1 MHDRPVVSSL
11 DDTRREQVRNHLRFK
26 TVLVH
31 IGSPKAGSTSI
42 QERLA
47 RAARSG
53 RLKPVRYPLWGR
65 ERNHNRL
72 ITLYEPHA
80 RLPAYWRQ
88 HYPADDLNFRRM
100 RRQFRTFL
108 FADLVAASAAVLS
121 AEQLFFFSSD
131 DVAQF
136 RRDLESLGFT
146 EFHIVLYVRD
156 PAGFYLSATQQRLK
170 SPIEPRIEDPET
182 FSYGF
187 RRAAENWERSFPGRL
202 VVRRAF
208 SEPGEDVTDDFC
220 GLLQDRLGVA
230 LPPLSERM
238 NTSLSAEGMK
248 ILLDYRQ
255 MFWPDGSIT
264 PDIDRL
270 VRFLKESRSVL
281 TQTRPALKDDVA
293 VKIRA
298 NHSADAEVILDRY
311 GVDLGLQNLSP
322 APPSRPVVRLEQILQ
337 SVDPGIVERL
347 LLELART
354 ELARP
359 PTRGPIPLQMAAW
372 AYRSIPPHRRPQR
385 LDGWLRHVIH
395 RKQ

>member
-1 MHDRPVVSSL
+1 
-11 DDTRREQVRNHLRFK
+11 
-26 TVLVH
+26 
-31 IGSPKAGSTSI
+31 
-42 QERLA
+42 
-47 RAARSG
+47 
-53 RLKPVRYPLWGR
+53 
-65 ERNHNRL
+65 
-72 ITLYEPHA
+72 
-80 RLPAYWRQ
+80 
-88 HYPADDLNFRRM
+88 M
-100 RRQFRTFL
+100 RRAL
-108 FADLVAASAAVLS
+108 
-121 AEQLFFFSSD
+121 
-131 DVAQF
+131 
-136 RRDLESLGFT
+136 
-146 EFHIVLYVRD
+146 
-156 PAGFYLSATQQRLK
+156 
-170 SPIEPRIEDPET
+170 
-182 FSYGF
+182 
-187 RRAAENWERSFPGRL
+187 
-202 VVRRAF
+202 

-255 MFWPDGSIT
+255 MFWPDSGIT

-270 VRFLKESRSVL
+270 VRFLKQSRSVL